1 MKNAARALGWATK
14 ALWILLIVF
23 SITSLYSALSVGIG
37 FGEPRIGYSNGAMV
51 TSQPFLI
58 NNTGFYDITDL
69 NVTTVITDTEGRAI
83 SASTTFVPLI
93 AARSNAEVTHNVSLS
108 LSDLNL
114 TALAFEDTNF
124 KTNTII
130 ALKFAR
136 AIPVQMSTNASIPWG
151 APLYNLSIGEVGYS
165 SNGTNLIGTADLS
178 FENHSP
184 FFNVTGTVRYELYN
198 SGGERLGSG
207 ETTVDVPSY
216 SGYHGQMRLAL
227 DDPTKL
233 TPSGEFHVYF
243 DTTVFSLGP
252 VVVPYG

>member
-23 SITSLYSALSVGIG
+23 SITSLYSALSLGIG
-37 FGEPRIGYSNGAMV
+37 FGEPQVSYSEDAMV
-51 TSQPFLI
+51 TSMPFRI
-58 NNTGFYDITDL
+58 HNTGFYDITDL
-69 NVTTVITDTEGRAI
+69 NVTTVITDTEGRAV
-83 SASTTFVPLI
+83 SSSTTFVPLI
-93 AARSNAEVTHNVSLS
+93 AAGSDAEVMHNISLS

-124 KTNTII
+124 ETNTII

-136 AIPVQMSTNASIPWG
+136 AIPVQMSTNTSIPWG
-151 APLYNLSIGEVGYS
+151 APLYNLSIGEIGYS
-165 SNGTNLIGTADLS
+165 FNGTHFVGTADLS

-184 FFNVTGTVRYELYN
+184 FFNVTGTIRYELYN
-198 SGGERLGSG
+198 SGGERLSSG

-216 SGYHGQMRLAL
+216 SGYQGQMRLVL

-233 TPSGEFHVYF
+233 TPSGEIHVYF
-243 DTTVFSLGP
+243 DTTVFSIGP